1 MLNKVF
7 IMGRLTRDP
16 VLRYTKS
23 AVAVA
28 SFTLAVDRQFKD
40 KDSGERATDFIDVVA
55 WRQTGEFVHRYFEKG
70 RMAVVEGRLEIREW
84 EDKDGNKRRTAE
96 IVADN
101 IFFGDSKKP
110 GAAAP
115 SEPSLP
121 GELPF

>member
-16 VLRYTKS
+16 VLRHTKS

-110 GAAAP
+110 GSAAP

-121 GELPF
+121 GALPF